1 MFRIQRAINKKLS
14 LTKGALYRWSYGSIS
29 TDPQIIRCI
38 PSKKQSQK
46 RYIRYCIITGFVLFT
61 LFLMLY

>member
-1 MFRIQRAINKKLS
+1 MIRFQRVISNKPT

-38 PSKKQSQK
+38 PSKKQSQR
-46 RYIRYCIITGFVLFT
+46 RYMRYCIIACFVCFT